1 MTMTSQFHILKRCN
15 FFLQMSELYS
25 PNMFNDATRDIVAMS
40 MEQATSQPSPAS
52 PASYQPLDSISM
64 PTSTLFSPSNL
75 VSPQQAVTATSPQS
89 PARLNMQ
96 QAAAAAASSIVNV
109 QQAAATPVTAATP
122 LTAAAPLITKEL
134 WKAVRDVKMKRCIMI
149 VKAPWSNSEGCD
161 VRGSDPIDTPP
172 SNSPPSTPAP
182 KHKKVGN
189 IETYA
194 HKHVNLISA
203 LNM

>member
-1 MTMTSQFHILKRCN
+1 
-15 FFLQMSELYS
+15 MSELYS

-96 QAAAAAASSIVNV
+96 QAAAAAAAAPLIVNA
-109 QQAAATPVTAATP
+109 QQAAATP